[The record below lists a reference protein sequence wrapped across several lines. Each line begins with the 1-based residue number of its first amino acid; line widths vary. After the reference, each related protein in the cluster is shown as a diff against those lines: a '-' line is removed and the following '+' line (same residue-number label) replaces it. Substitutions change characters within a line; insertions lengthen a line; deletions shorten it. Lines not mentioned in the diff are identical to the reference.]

1 MRVKYSNE
9 LFISGETGL
18 KYIHKPIENIYYN
31 VSNSNKTFFVKNRNY
46 RTLLGVFHI
55 IEPLKSFVN
64 V

>member
-31 VSNSNKTFFVKNRNY
+31 VSNSNKTFFVK
-46 RTLLGVFHI
+46 TEI
-55 IEPLKSFVN
+55 IELY
-64 V
+64 